1 MGNFIG
7 NYLQKKKTKKK
18 LHIFKYCSFIQRREM
33 ANSSILVLA
42 ITVILCLSQEALL
55 VASSEQFSEI
65 IYEKSNKITKVGE
78 NWDTRGYMRNRRES
92 EHMIA
97 KRQTGHD
104 LPDSSLQDYIV
115 DYHNRLRRQEGAS
128 NMQHMVSAYVL
139 ISQN

>member
-1 MGNFIG
+1 
-7 NYLQKKKTKKK
+7 
-18 LHIFKYCSFIQRREM
+18 M

-78 NWDTRGYMRNRRES
+78 NWDTRRHMRNRRETES
-92 EHMIA
+92 EHKIA